1 MMADKLTLHRN
12 KIMANKKEVKNCEA
26 ELTCKATAALEEEI
40 KDDLKKA
47 DWSLK
52 ELLENDKKEN
62 EDD

>member
-1 MMADKLTLHRN
+1 
-12 KIMANKKEVKNCEA
+12 MANKKEVKNCEA

-47 DWSLK
+47 DGSLK
-52 ELLENDKKEN
+52 ELLENDKQEN